1 MSVPGCAGPVVEGA
15 KRPTDMRSASV
26 AERSDYR
33 SRMDELVRAISTAG
47 GVRAV
52 AMVAT
57 GLVREAAE
65 RHATSPTATTALG
78 RALMGG
84 VLIAVGNQEGETL
97 QFQFRGDGPLGPLTV
112 IADASGGVRGFAAR
126 PQAAVPARSGRV
138 DVAAAVGRGKLSVVR
153 SHPSWRQPY
162 TGIVELTSGEI
173 ADELARYL
181 ALSEQ
186 RRSAV
191 ALGLLLDTEGRCEAA
206 GGWLVEALPG
216 AEEEEIAQLEAN
228 TLALA
233 HPSESVR
240 DGAGADALLERLLA
254 GLGSRGRERATP
266 RFACR
271 CSRERA
277 IHAAGLL
284 GREEALELA
293 AQEAGLEVRCEFC
306 GERYALRADD
316 LASCGE
322 EAGAPDPE
330 RERRERQ

>member
-1 MSVPGCAGPVVEGA
+1 
-15 KRPTDMRSASV
+15 MRAV
-26 AERSDYR
+26 
-33 SRMDELVRAISTAG
+33 STAG

-52 AMVAT
+52 ALVGTA
-57 GLVREAAE
+57 LVREAAR

-84 VLIAVGNQEGETL
+84 VLLAVVSPEEETL
-97 QFQFRGDGPLGPLTV
+97 QLQFRGDGPLGPLTV

-126 PQAAVPARSGRV
+126 PQAAVPARAGRV
-138 DVAAAVGRGKLSVVR
+138 DVGSAVGRGKLSVVR

-181 ALSEQ
+181 AFSEQ

-191 ALGLLLDTEGRCEAA
+191 ALGLLLDREGHCEAA

-216 AEEEEIAQLEAN
+216 AAEEEIAQLEAN
-228 TLALA
+228 THALA
-233 HPSESVR
+233 HPSEAIR
-240 DGAGADALLERLLA
+240 GGAGADALLERLLA
-254 GLGSRGRERATP
+254 GLGARGLARANP
-266 RFACR
+266 RFVCG

-293 AQEAGLEVRCEFC
+293 MEASGLEVRCEFC
-306 GERYALRADD
+306 AERYVLRAED
-316 LASCGE
+316 LASDG
-322 EAGAPDPE
+322 EAGDLARDA
-330 RERRERQ
+330 RERREPQ

>member
-1 MSVPGCAGPVVEGA
+1 
-15 KRPTDMRSASV
+15 
-26 AERSDYR
+26 
-33 SRMDELVRAISTAG
+33 MDELVRAISTAG

>member
-1 MSVPGCAGPVVEGA
+1 MSA
-15 KRPTDMRSASV
+15 ASV
-26 AERSDYR
+26 AERSVYR
-33 SRMDELVRAISTAG
+33 PVMDELVRAVSTAG

-52 AMVAT
+52 ALVAT
-57 GLVREAAE
+57 DLVREAAE

-84 VLIAVGNQEGETL
+84 VLLAVGSQEGETL

-112 IADASGGVRGFAAR
+112 IADGAGGVRGFAAR
-126 PQAAVPARSGRV
+126 PQAAVPAREGRV
-138 DVAAAVGRGKLSVVR
+138 DVGTAVGRGKLSVVR
-153 SHPSWRQPY
+153 FHPSWRQPY

-173 ADELARYL
+173 AEELARYL

-191 ALGLLLDTEGRCEAA
+191 ALGLLLDGEGACEAA

-240 DGAGADALLERLLA
+240 DGAGADALLDRLLA
-254 GLGSRGRERATP
+254 GLGSRARERSAP
-266 RFACR
+266 RFACG

-293 AQEAGLEVRCEFC
+293 SQEAGLEVRCEFC
-306 GERYALRADD
+306 GERYTLRADD
-316 LASCGE
+316 LPSAGD
-322 EAGAPDPE
+322 AGARAEPDAP
-330 RERRERQ
+330 RREPQ